1 MFTGPE
7 WLLILTVTISPHPVG
22 KHKPAPTPTPHTV
35 QYTESYQLFFTKEA
49 CLQAGFEAGRKI
61 KKAHYKW
68 SCRAV
73 DQD

>member
-7 WLLILTVTISPHPVG
+7 WLLILTVTIPPPTPVG
-22 KHKPAPTPTPHTV
+22 KHKPAPTPYTMK
-35 QYTESYQLFFTKEA
+35 YTESYQLFRTKEA

-68 SCRAV
+68 SCHAV